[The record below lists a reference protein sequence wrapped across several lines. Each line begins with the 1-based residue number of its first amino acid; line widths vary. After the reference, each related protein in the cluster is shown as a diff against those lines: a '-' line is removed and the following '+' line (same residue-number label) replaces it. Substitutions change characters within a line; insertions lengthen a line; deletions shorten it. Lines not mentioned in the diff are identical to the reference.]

1 MHIINFQSIEENKRQ
16 NTAPKGVS
24 KDTYKLNAQKFMVAR
39 VEKAFI
45 NVEKTC
51 GDYGPNTTET
61 MNLRDVKRIVY
72 FKSVSDF
79 SCLSID
85 YGAHDSDYGGC
96 AESDVGAR
104 PR

>member
-1 MHIINFQSIEENKRQ
+1 MHIVHFQSIEENKRQ

-24 KDTYKLNAQKFMVAR
+24 KDTYKLNAQKLMGAR

-45 NVEKTC
+45 YIEKTC

-72 FKSVSDF
+72 FKPLSDF
-79 SCLSID
+79 SCLGVD
-85 YGAHDSDYGGC
+85 YGAHYPDYGGC
-96 AESDVGAR
+96 E
-104 PR
+104 